1 MRGPRFKGGLEQ
13 SQQPA
18 SVTHFPARP
27 HGEIRR
33 NCYPGFLDRAAWA
46 LTIVP
51 TTCAAPA
58 AADVAILAYRLVV
71 DADF

>member
-1 MRGPRFKGGLEQ
+1 MRSLSFKRGLEQ
-13 SQQPA
+13 SQQLALLTHSPA
-18 SVTHFPARP
+18 LPQD
-27 HGEIRR
+27 EIRR

-71 DADF
+71 EVDF